1 MKLCFAAFSL
11 MAVCAVQAG
20 IVVDAQS
27 DVPRRVCTDQLTFSW
42 DWSWDWVPSTAQEAT
57 LTVRKTVGGACFLSN
72 VVGRAVSSVTWNIG
86 DVGNLLA
93 TNADTLVDVTLS
105 FPCADK
111 LRASRTVTYEIREGS
126 FGAHVR
132 ACETNSAAWRK
143 FELPTTF
150 AYNVNWFTGVTN
162 KITWIQWKNL
172 DDSSVPTIGPPNN
185 GNNYL
190 SKFYGFLPVP
200 KGYLPRATYRA
211 SIHEWSTRLAQCE
224 ISNVT
229 GMMIIFK

>member
-1 MKLCFAAFSL
+1 MKLIFAAFSL

-27 DVPRRVCTDQLTFSW
+27 DVPRRVCTDQMTFSW
-42 DWSWDWVPSTAQEAT
+42 DWSWDWIPPSAQEAT
-57 LTVRKTVGGACFLSN
+57 LTVRKMGGGACFLSN

-86 DVGNLLA
+86 SLLA

-105 FPCADK
+105 FPCTDK
-111 LRASRTVTYEIREGS
+111 LKASRTVTYEIRKGS
-126 FGAHVR
+126 FTPRVC

-150 AYNVNWFTGVTN
+150 AYNVNWFPRTTS
-162 KITWIQWKNL
+162 ITYIQWRNL
-172 DDSSVPTIGPPNN
+172 DDPSVPLIGPPND
-185 GNNYL
+185 
-190 SKFYGFLPVP
+190 FWRAARDYGFVSVQ
-200 KGYLPRATYRA
+200 KDYLPRATYLA
-211 SIHEWSTRLAQCE
+211 SIHEVNTRLAQCE

>member
-1 MKLCFAAFSL
+1 MKSLLTVFSL

-42 DWSWDWVPSTAQEAT
+42 DWSWDWIPPAAQEAT
-57 LTVRKTVGGACFLSN
+57 LTVRKTGGGACFLSN
-72 VVGRAVSSVTWNIG
+72 VVGRAVSSMTWNIG
-86 DVGNLLA
+86 SLLA
-93 TNADTLVDVTLS
+93 TNADTSVDVTLS
-105 FPCADK
+105 FPCADRQ
-111 LRASRTVTYEIREGS
+111 RASRTVKYEIREGS
-126 FGAHVR
+126 FAARVR

-150 AYNVNWFTGVTN
+150 AYNADWFPGATT
-162 KITWIQWKNL
+162 ITYIQWRNL
-172 DDSSVPTIGPPNN
+172 DDLTVPLIGPP
-185 GNNYL
+185 
-190 SKFYGFLPVP
+190 SDFWSAARDCGFVSVQ
-200 KGYLPRATYRA
+200 KGYLPRATYLA
-211 SIHEWSTRLAQCE
+211 SIHDGNTRLAQCE

>member
-42 DWSWDWVPSTAQEAT
+42 DWSWDWIPPSAQEAT
-57 LTVRKTVGGACFLSN
+57 LTVRKTGESACLFSN
-72 VVGRAVSSVTWNIG
+72 VVGRAVSSVTWDIG
-86 DVGNLLA
+86 NVRNFLA
-93 TNADTLVDVTLS
+93 ANADTLVDVTLS

-111 LRASRTVTYEIREGS
+111 LKASRTVTYEIRKGS
-126 FGAHVR
+126 FTPRVC

-150 AYNVNWFTGVTN
+150 AYNVNWFPGTTS
-162 KITWIQWKNL
+162 ITYIQWRNL
-172 DDSSVPTIGPPNN
+172 DDPSVPLIGPPND
-185 GNNYL
+185 
-190 SKFYGFLPVP
+190 FWRAARDYGFVSVQ
-200 KGYLPRATYRA
+200 KDYLPRATYLA
-211 SIHEWSTRLAQCE
+211 SIHEVNTRLAQCE
-224 ISNVT
+224 ISNLT

>member
-1 MKLCFAAFSL
+1 MKSLLTVFSL

-42 DWSWDWVPSTAQEAT
+42 DWSWDWIPPAAQEAT
-57 LTVRKTVGGACFLSN
+57 LTVRKTGGGACFLSN
-72 VVGRAVSSVTWNIG
+72 VVGRAVSSVTWDIG
-86 DVGNLLA
+86 NVRNFLA
-93 TNADTLVDVTLS
+93 ANADTLVDVTLS
-105 FPCADK
+105 FPCTDK
-111 LRASRTVTYEIREGS
+111 LKASRTVTYEIRKGS
-126 FGAHVR
+126 FTPRVC

-150 AYNVNWFTGVTN
+150 AYNVNWFPGTTS
-162 KITWIQWKNL
+162 ITYIQWRNL
-172 DDSSVPTIGPPNN
+172 DDPSVPLIGPPND
-185 GNNYL
+185 
-190 SKFYGFLPVP
+190 FWRAARDYGFVSVQ
-200 KGYLPRATYRA
+200 KDYLPRATYLA
-211 SIHEWSTRLAQCE
+211 SIHEVNTRLAQCE

>member
-42 DWSWDWVPSTAQEAT
+42 DWSWDWVPPAAQEAT
-57 LTVRKTVGGACFLSN
+57 LTVRKTGGGLFLSN

-126 FGAHVR
+126 FAAHVR

-150 AYNVNWFTGVTN
+150 AYNANWFPEATN
-162 KITWIQWKNL
+162 IITYIQWKNL
-172 DDSSVPTIGPPNN
+172 DDPSVPLIRPPSE
-185 GNNYL
+185 YL
-190 SKFYGFLPVP
+190 YISLGKAQGFLPVP
-200 KGYLPRATYRA
+200 KDYLPRATYLA
-211 SIHEWSTRLAQCE
+211 SIHEMSTRLAQCE
-224 ISNVT
+224 ISNLT
-229 GMMIIFK
+229 GVLILFR

>member
-1 MKLCFAAFSL
+1 MMKSLLTVFSL
-11 MAVCAVQAG
+11 TAVCAVQAG

-42 DWSWDWVPSTAQEAT
+42 DWGWDWIPPSAQE
-57 LTVRKTVGGACFLSN
+57 
-72 VVGRAVSSVTWNIG
+72 RAVSSVTWNIG
-86 DVGNLLA
+86 SLLA

-126 FGAHVR
+126 FAAHVR

-172 DDSSVPTIGPPNN
+172 DGDPSVPSIGPPNN

-190 SKFYGFLPVP
+190 NKSYGFLPVP

-211 SIHEWSTRLAQCE
+211 SIHEMSTRLAQCE
-224 ISNVT
+224 ISNLT

>member
-42 DWSWDWVPSTAQEAT
+42 DWSWDWIPPSAQEAT
-57 LTVRKTVGGACFLSN
+57 LTVRKTGESACLFSN
-72 VVGRAVSSVTWNIG
+72 VVGRAVSSATWNIG
-86 DVGNLLA
+86 NVRNFLA
-93 TNADTLVDVTLS
+93 ANADTLVDVTLS

-111 LRASRTVTYEIREGS
+111 LKASRTVTYEIRKGS
-126 FGAHVR
+126 FTPRVC

-150 AYNVNWFTGVTN
+150 AYNVNWFPGTTS
-162 KITWIQWKNL
+162 ITYIQWRNL
-172 DDSSVPTIGPPNN
+172 DDPSVPLIGPPND
-185 GNNYL
+185 
-190 SKFYGFLPVP
+190 FWRAARDYGFVSVQ
-200 KGYLPRATYRA
+200 KDYLPRATYLA
-211 SIHEWSTRLAQCE
+211 SIHEVNTRLAQCE

-229 GMMIIFK
+229 GMMILFR

>member
-1 MKLCFAAFSL
+1 MMKRIFAAFSL

-42 DWSWDWVPSTAQEAT
+42 DWSWDWIPPSAQEAT
-57 LTVRKTVGGACFLSN
+57 LTVRKTGGGACFFSN
-72 VVGRAVSSVTWNIG
+72 VVGRAVSSATWNIG
-86 DVGNLLA
+86 NLLA
-93 TNADTLVDVTLS
+93 ANADTSVDVTLS

-172 DDSSVPTIGPPNN
+172 DDPSAPLIGPPND
-185 GNNYL
+185 
-190 SKFYGFLPVP
+190 FWRAARDYGFVSVQ
-200 KGYLPRATYRA
+200 KDYLPRATYLA
-211 SIHEWSTRLAQCE
+211 SIHQWNTRLAQCE

-229 GMMIIFK
+229 GMSIILK

>member
-1 MKLCFAAFSL
+1 MKLVFAAFSL

-42 DWSWDWVPSTAQEAT
+42 DWSWDWVPPAAQEAT
-57 LTVRKTVGGACFLSN
+57 LTVRKTGGGLFLSK

-86 DVGNLLA
+86 SLLA
-93 TNADTLVDVTLS
+93 TNADTSVDVTLS
-105 FPCADK
+105 FPCADRQK
-111 LRASRTVTYEIREGS
+111 ASRTVKYEIREGS
-126 FGAHVR
+126 FAARVR

-150 AYNVNWFTGVTN
+150 AYNANWFPGVTT
-162 KITWIQWKNL
+162 ITYIQWRNL
-172 DDSSVPTIGPPNN
+172 DDLSVPLIGPP
-185 GNNYL
+185 
-190 SKFYGFLPVP
+190 SDFWSAARDYGFVSVQ
-200 KGYLPRATYRA
+200 KDYLPRATYLA
-211 SIHEWSTRLAQCE
+211 SIHEVNTRLAQCE
-224 ISNVT
+224 IGNLT